1 MNINATL
8 ILQSIAMMI
17 FVWFCMKFIWPP
29 LLKAMD
35 ERRERIAEG
44 LAASDRAEKELE
56 KAKVE
61 VDAQIREARDK
72 AGEIVDQANQRH
84 SQIVD
89 QAKEDATAERKRQV
103 TAAEADIT
111 TSALR
116 ALCSS
121 ARLTGP
127 PPISPPSTRSLP
139 SRASSR
145 SAMLR
150 TGDFTT
156 ALKCSPAS
164 RSVHSTSM
172 VPAPT
177 SIVRILVMGGSPRRD
192 WPSGP
197 PGRALEKLLLSKEKN
212 LSLIHIS
219 EPTRLC

>member
-44 LAASDRAEKELE
+44 LAASDRAEKELQ

-61 VDAQIREARDK
+61 VDAQISEARDK

-89 QAKEDATAERKRQV
+89 QAKEDATAERNRQV

-111 TSALR
+111 QSANQAREELR
-116 ALCSS
+116 SS
-121 ARLTGP
+121 VA
-127 PPISPPSTRSLP
+127 SLAVLG
-139 SRASSR
+139 ASQ
-145 SAMLR
+145 
-150 TGDFTT
+150 
-156 ALKCSPAS
+156 
-164 RSVHSTSM
+164 
-172 VPAPT
+172 
-177 SIVRILVMGGSPRRD
+177 ILEREVNAETHRELLD
-192 WPSGP
+192 
-197 PGRALEKLLLSKEKN
+197 KLIAE
-212 LSLIHIS
+212 I
-219 EPTRLC
+219 